1 MVVPVMTPCSQVP
14 DSVLGLIHILSDAA
28 IRAVAAEQKY
38 DLGGGGGGVRGC
50 EAAVYQHEVSVCEC
64 QKLGGLKPP

>member
-38 DLGGGGGGVRGC
+38 DLGGGGWR
-50 EAAVYQHEVSVCEC
+50 ER
-64 QKLGGLKPP
+64 L